1 MFRGVWRSRDEGVGG
16 LGGFGEVKRGLL
28 DSYRALFSRLKVL
41 YGTKFGSKQHIMV
54 QMANVYKKNITDP
67 FLDLWSLPKG
77 PQRAIYMSKTSYFRP
92 QIVPIMA
99 FPPLKWSLDGPN

>member
-1 MFRGVWRSRDEGVGG
+1 MFRGVWRSRDEGGGG

-54 QMANVYKKNITDP
+54 QMANVYKKISRTHFWTFGP
-67 FLDLWSLPKG
+67 SLKGPKG
-77 PQRAIYMSKTSYFRP
+77 PFT
-92 QIVPIMA
+92 
-99 FPPLKWSLDGPN
+99 